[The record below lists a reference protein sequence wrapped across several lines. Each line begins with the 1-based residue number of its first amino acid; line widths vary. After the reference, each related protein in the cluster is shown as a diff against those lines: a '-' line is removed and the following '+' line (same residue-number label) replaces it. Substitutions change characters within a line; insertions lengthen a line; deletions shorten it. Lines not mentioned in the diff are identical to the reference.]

1 MFRNIPVFE
10 HSPHNLAALAQTMIA
25 PLNSSDREPVN
36 LPAPLTTEENP
47 LIPAGYT
54 YFGQFVTHDIT
65 FDPAS
70 SLQRQNDPDS
80 LYDFRT
86 PRFDL
91 DSLYGRGP
99 TDQPYLYRNASLPD
113 PHPDLNFDRRGVML
127 LAGNPSGTP
136 DKTELAPFPGPDLLR
151 NSEEQAIIGDPRNDE
166 NLIISQLQVLF
177 IQFHNRMVER
187 VFQETGRTGDDLLKN
202 AQRQVR
208 WHYQWIVVHDFLA
221 RLIDGDP
228 GNGSKSSSGI
238 VADILKLDSYP
249 LSAGGTGKR
258 LRTNFHFYHWHDDP
272 FMPIEFS
279 AAVGRFGH
287 SMVRSSYFIND
298 FVRQETKGVRIPIF
312 SASMDPR
319 ANLKGLRKLP
329 ENWAI
334 QWKYFFELDA
344 AFPPQRGYKLD
355 TFLAAPLSAIPER
368 PDMPNLAQRN
378 LVRGLQFSLP
388 SGQNVARAM
397 GVQPLSD
404 GDLELSRRG
413 APDFEGDAPLWFYIL
428 REAELLGKG
437 QRLGPMGGRIV
448 AEVLLGLLVGDPFS
462 WPNVQP
468 DWQPPLAKDG
478 RFGMPELI
486 RFTLDENAASSS
498 GLSSSALARWRRTF
512 SN

>member
-1 MFRNIPVFE
+1 
-10 HSPHNLAALAQTMIA
+10 
-25 PLNSSDREPVN
+25 
-36 LPAPLTTEENP
+36 
-47 LIPAGYT
+47 
-54 YFGQFVTHDIT
+54 
-65 FDPAS
+65 
-70 SLQRQNDPDS
+70 
-80 LYDFRT
+80 
-86 PRFDL
+86 
-91 DSLYGRGP
+91 
-99 TDQPYLYRNASLPD
+99 
-113 PHPDLNFDRRGVML
+113 
-127 LAGNPSGTP
+127 
-136 DKTELAPFPGPDLLR
+136 
-151 NSEEQAIIGDPRNDE
+151 
-166 NLIISQLQVLF
+166 
-177 IQFHNRMVER
+177 
-187 VFQETGRTGDDLLKN
+187 
-202 AQRQVR
+202 
-208 WHYQWIVVHDFLA
+208 
-221 RLIDGDP
+221 
-228 GNGSKSSSGI
+228 

-258 LRTNFHFYHWHDDP
+258 LRTNFQFYHWHDDP